1 MKSRMTQPR
10 TFIFAGGGTGG
21 HLFPGVAVALELKR
35 REPNARLL
43 FVGSER
49 ELEQTIL
56 ARHGLEHRS
65 LPVESLRELTRHP
78 WRFATRNWTAWRA
91 ARQMMR
97 EERPSV
103 VVGLGGYASAPLVW
117 QASLARGP
125 VVLLEQNVIP
135 GRATRWLSR
144 SASLVCT
151 SFVETSEHLPRGANV
166 EVTGN
171 PVRREI
177 AEFAANLP
185 ATSNSPREL
194 LVLGGSQ
201 GADSLNEAVVAA
213 LNLLG
218 EARSGWRVIHQTGPR
233 QVETI
238 RRAYAELSWHAV
250 VEPFF
255 DDMLARYR
263 AASLVVSR
271 AGATTLAE
279 LACCG
284 LPMILLPYPHAADD
298 HQRANARVYESH
310 GAAVSV
316 EHFASTEQTAARLAD
331 SLRSLLTDESRR
343 RAMSLSA
350 RGIARLDATSTVVD
364 RVLELARSHDE
375 NS

>member
-1 MKSRMTQPR
+1 MTQPR

-56 ARHGLEHRS
+56 VRHGLEHRS
-65 LPVESLRELTRHP
+65 LPVESLRELTHHP

-97 EERPSV
+97 EERPSLV
-103 VVGLGGYASAPLVW
+103 IGLGGYASAPLVW
-117 QASLARGP
+117 QASRTRCP

-151 SFVETSEHLPRGANV
+151 SFVETGDRLPRDAKV

-177 AEFAANLP
+177 AEFAPHLA
-185 ATSNSPREL
+185 AASTAPREL

-213 LNLLG
+213 FRLIG
-218 EARSGWRVIHQTGPR
+218 DASSGWRVVHQSGAR
-233 QVETI
+233 QVEAM
-238 RRAYAELSWHAV
+238 RRAYAGLSMDAI

-310 GAAVSV
+310 GAAVCV
-316 EHFASTEQTAARLAD
+316 NQLASTEQTAARLAD
-331 SLRSLLTDESRR
+331 HLRSLLTDESRR
-343 RAMSLSA
+343 SAMSLSA
-350 RGIARLDATSTVVD
+350 RGIARLNATSTVVD
-364 RVLELARSHDE
+364 RVLELARSM
-375 NS
+375 

>member
-1 MKSRMTQPR
+1 MSHGR
-10 TFIFAGGGTGG
+10 TYIFAGGGTGG

-35 REPNARLL
+35 REPNVRLL

-49 ELEQTIL
+49 EIEQTIL
-56 ARHGLEHRS
+56 ARHELEHRS
-65 LPVESLRELTRHP
+65 LPVESLRVLARHP
-78 WRFATRNWTAWRA
+78 WRFATRNWSAWRA
-91 ARQMMR
+91 ARQLMR
-97 EERPSV
+97 EERPSA

-117 QASLARGP
+117 QASRARCP

-135 GRATRWLSR
+135 GRTTRWLSR

-151 SFVETSEHLPRGANV
+151 SFAETRARLPREAKV

-177 AEFAANLP
+177 AEFISHP
-185 ATSNSPREL
+185 ATVSTAPREL

-201 GADSLNEAVVAA
+201 GADSLNEAVIAA
-213 LNLLG
+213 MRLVG
-218 EARSGWRVIHQTGPR
+218 EVRSGWRVVHQTGAR
-233 QVETI
+233 QVEAM
-238 RRAYAELSWHAV
+238 RRAYAELSLDAV

-263 AASLVVSR
+263 AASVVVSR

-298 HQRANARVYESH
+298 HQRANALVFAEQ
-310 GAAVSV
+310 GAAIVV
-316 EHFASTEQTAARLAD
+316 ERRVDAGATAAALAD
-331 SLRSLLTDESRR
+331 SLKSLLADEPRR
-343 RAMSLSA
+343 SAMGTAARACA
-350 RGIARLDATSTVVD
+350 RSDAASVVVD
-364 RVLELARSHDE
+364 RLIEMAR
-375 NS
+375 

>member
-1 MKSRMTQPR
+1 MTQSR

-21 HLFPGVAVALELKR
+21 HLFPGVAVALELMR

-65 LPVESLRELTRHP
+65 LPVESLRELSRHP

-103 VVGLGGYASAPLVW
+103 VIGLGGYASAPLVW
-117 QASLARGP
+117 QASRARCP

-135 GRATRWLSR
+135 GRATRWFSR
-144 SASLVCT
+144 SANLVCT
-151 SFVETSEHLPRGANV
+151 SFAETRERLPRGVKV

-177 AEFAANLP
+177 AELTSHR
-185 ATSNSPREL
+185 ATASTAPREL

-201 GADSLNEAVVAA
+201 GADSLNEAVVAT
-213 LNLLG
+213 LRLLA
-218 EARSGWRVIHQTGPR
+218 EARSGWRVVHQTGAR
-233 QVETI
+233 QVEAM
-238 RRAYAELSWHAV
+238 RRAYAELLIDAV

-298 HQRANARVYESH
+298 HQRANALACAER
-310 GAAVSV
+310 GAAMVV
-316 EHFASTEQTAARLAD
+316 EHLAD
-331 SLRSLLTDESRR
+331 AGATATALVDPLKSLLTNEPRR
-343 RAMSLSA
+343 VALSA
-350 RGIARLDATSTVVD
+350 AARAGARPEATSAVVD
-364 RVLELARSHDE
+364 RLIELAH
-375 NS
+375 

>member
-1 MKSRMTQPR
+1 MTQPR
-10 TFIFAGGGTGG
+10 TFLFAGGGTGG
-21 HLFPGVAVALELKR
+21 HLFPGVAVALELQR

-91 ARQMMR
+91 ARQLMR
-97 EERPSV
+97 DEQPSA

-117 QASLARGP
+117 QAARVRCP

-135 GRATRWLSR
+135 GRTTRWLSR

-151 SFVETSEHLPRGANV
+151 SFAETRDRLPRGARV

-171 PVRREI
+171 PIRREI
-177 AEFAANLP
+177 AEFASQK
-185 ATSNSPREL
+185 ATASTAPREL

-213 LNLLG
+213 LRLLD
-218 EARSGWRVIHQTGPR
+218 EARSGWRVVHQTGPR

-238 RRAYAELSWHAV
+238 RRAYAELSLDAV

-298 HQRANARVYESH
+298 HQRANARVYESQ
-310 GAAVSV
+310 GAAICVN
-316 EHFASTEQTAARLAD
+316 HLASTEQTAARLAD
-331 SLRSLLTDESRR
+331 HLRSLLTDESRR
-343 RAMSLSA
+343 SAISISA
-350 RGIARLDATSTVVD
+350 RGIARLDATSAVVD
-364 RVLELARSHDE
+364 RVLEWARSM
-375 NS
+375 

>member
-1 MKSRMTQPR
+1 MTQPR

-21 HLFPGVAVALELKR
+21 HLFPGIAVALELKR

-56 ARHGLEHRS
+56 SRHGLEHHS

-78 WRFATRNWTAWRA
+78 WRFATRNWAAWRA

-97 EERPSV
+97 AERPSV

-117 QASLARGP
+117 QASRARCP
-125 VVLLEQNVIP
+125 IVLLEQNVIP
-135 GRATRWLSR
+135 GRTTRWLSR

-151 SFVETSEHLPRGANV
+151 SFAETRERLPRGVKV

-177 AEFAANLP
+177 AEFTANL
-185 ATSNSPREL
+185 ATASTAPREL

-213 LNLLG
+213 LRLVS
-218 EARSGWRVIHQTGPR
+218 EAHSGWRVAHQTGTR

-238 RRAYAELSWHAV
+238 RRVYAELSIDAV

-298 HQRANARVYESH
+298 HQRANAFAFAER
-310 GAAVSV
+310 GAAIVV
-316 EHFASTEQTAARLAD
+316 EHLTNAEATAAAL
-331 SLRSLLTDESRR
+331 SSPLKTLLTDESRR
-343 RAMSLSA
+343 EMM
-350 RGIARLDATSTVVD
+350 GIAARDGSRTDATSMVAD
-364 RVLELARSHDE
+364 RLIELAR
-375 NS
+375 

>member
-1 MKSRMTQPR
+1 MIQPR
-10 TFIFAGGGTGG
+10 TFIFTGGGTGG
-21 HLFPGVAVALELKR
+21 HLFPGIAVALELKH

-78 WRFATRNWTAWRA
+78 WRFATRNWLAWRA
-91 ARQMMR
+91 ARQMMH

-103 VVGLGGYASAPLVW
+103 VIGLGGYASAPLVW

-151 SFVETSEHLPRGANV
+151 SFAETGERLPRGAKV

-177 AEFAANLP
+177 ADCVSHLAA
-185 ATSNSPREL
+185 ASTAPREL

-213 LNLLG
+213 LRLVG
-218 EARSGWRVIHQTGPR
+218 EARSGWRVVHQTGAR
-233 QVETI
+233 QVEAM
-238 RRAYAELSWHAV
+238 RRAYAELSMSAV
-250 VEPFF
+250 VEPFI

-279 LACCG
+279 LSCCG
-284 LPMILLPYPHAADD
+284 LPMLLLPYPHAADD

-316 EHFASTEQTAARLAD
+316 EHLATAEQTAARLAD
-331 SLRSLLTDESRR
+331 PLRSLLTDESLR
-343 RAMSLSA
+343 RAMSTAA
-350 RGIARLDATSTVVD
+350 RSCSRPDATAAVVH
-364 RVLELARSHDE
+364 RVLELAQT
-375 NS
+375 

>member
-1 MKSRMTQPR
+1 MTQSR

-21 HLFPGVAVALELKR
+21 HLFPGVAVALELQR
-35 REPNARLL
+35 REPDARLL

-56 ARHGLEHRS
+56 ARLGLEHRS

-78 WRFATRNWTAWRA
+78 WRFATRNWSAWRA
-91 ARQMMR
+91 ARQLMR

-103 VVGLGGYASAPLVW
+103 VIGLGGYASAPLVW
-117 QASLARGP
+117 QASRARSP

-135 GRATRWLSR
+135 GRATRWLAR

-151 SFVETSEHLPRGANV
+151 SFEETRERLPRGSKV

-171 PVRREI
+171 PVRREMAEI
-177 AEFAANLP
+177 GREFATTMTTAP
-185 ATSNSPREL
+185 STPREL

-201 GADSLNEAVVAA
+201 GADSLNEALVAA
-213 LNLLG
+213 LSLLG
-218 EARSGWRVIHQTGPR
+218 DAISGWRVVHQTGAR
-233 QVETI
+233 QVGAM
-238 RRAYAELSWHAV
+238 RRAYAGLSVDAV

-279 LACCG
+279 LACGG

-298 HQRANARVYESH
+298 HQRANARVYEAH
-310 GAAVSV
+310 GAAISV
-316 EHFASTEQTAARLAD
+316 EHLASAEQTAARLAD
-331 SLRSLLTDESRR
+331 PLRSLLTDESRR
-343 RAMSLSA
+343 RAMGVSA
-350 RGIARLDATSTVVD
+350 RGIARLDATSIVVD
-364 RVLELARSHDE
+364 RVLELARS
-375 NS
+375 

>member
-1 MKSRMTQPR
+1 MTQPR
-10 TFIFAGGGTGG
+10 TYIFAGGGTGG

-35 REPNARLL
+35 RDPNARLL

-56 ARHGLEHRS
+56 VRHGLEHRS

-78 WRFATRNWTAWRA
+78 WRFATRNWTAWQA

-97 EERPSV
+97 DERPSV
-103 VVGLGGYASAPLVW
+103 VIGLGGYASAPLVW
-117 QASLARGP
+117 QAARASCP

-151 SFVETSEHLPRGANV
+151 SFVEAGDRLPRGIKV

-177 AEFAANLP
+177 AEFASQLATAP
-185 ATSNSPREL
+185 ASPREL

-213 LNLLG
+213 LRLLG
-218 EARSGWRVIHQTGPR
+218 EARSGWRVVHQTGAR
-233 QVETI
+233 QVEAM
-238 RRAYAELSWHAV
+238 RRAYAELAIDAV

-255 DDMLARYR
+255 DDVFARYR

-298 HQRANARVYESH
+298 HQRANALAYESR

-316 EHFASTEQTAARLAD
+316 EHLATAEQTAARLAD
-331 SLRSLLTDESRR
+331 PLRSLLIDESHR
-343 RAMSLSA
+343 RAMSTAA
-350 RGIARLDATSTVVD
+350 RGCSRPDATAAVVD
-364 RVLELARSHDE
+364 RVLELAQSRGR
-375 NS
+375 

>member
-1 MKSRMTQPR
+1 MTQPR

-21 HLFPGVAVALELKR
+21 HLFPGVAVALELQR

-65 LPVESLRELTRHP
+65 LPVESLRELTRDP
-78 WRFATRNWTAWRA
+78 WRFATRNWSAWRA
-91 ARQMMR
+91 ARQMMCD
-97 EERPSV
+97 EKPSV

-117 QASLARGP
+117 QASRSRCP

-135 GRATRWLSR
+135 GRTTRWLSR

-151 SFVETSEHLPRGANV
+151 SFPETAARLPRGAKV

-177 AEFAANLP
+177 ADFSCRRTGDSTA
-185 ATSNSPREL
+185 PREV

-201 GADSLNEAVVAA
+201 GAVSLNEAVVAA
-213 LNLLG
+213 CRLVG
-218 EARSGWRVIHQTGPR
+218 DARSGWRVVHQSGAGH
-233 QVETI
+233 VEAM
-238 RRAYAELSWHAV
+238 RRAYDALSIDAV

-255 DDMLARYR
+255 DDMFARYR
-263 AASLVVSR
+263 AASFVVSR

-279 LACCG
+279 LTCCG
-284 LPMILLPYPHAADD
+284 LPMLLLPYPHAADD
-298 HQRANARVYESH
+298 HQRANARVYAAC
-310 GAAVSV
+310 GAAMIV
-316 EHFASTEQTAARLAD
+316 EHQANVEQTAAALAAP
-331 SLRSLLTDESRR
+331 LATLLMDESRR
-343 RAMSLSA
+343 DAMSIAARDGALS
-350 RGIARLDATSTVVD
+350 GATSSVVD
-364 RVLELARSHDE
+364 QLVELAR
-375 NS
+375 

>member
-1 MKSRMTQPR
+1 MTQPR

-65 LPVESLRELTRHP
+65 LPVESLRQLTRHP

-91 ARQMMR
+91 ARRMMH

-117 QASLARGP
+117 QATRARCP
-125 VVLLEQNVIP
+125 VVLLEQNVVP
-135 GRATRWLSR
+135 GRATRWLAR

-151 SFVETSEHLPRGANV
+151 SFAETRDRLSRGAKV

-177 AEFAANLP
+177 AEFASSLAV
-185 ATSNSPREL
+185 ASTAPREL

-213 LNLLG
+213 LHLVG
-218 EARSGWRVIHQTGPR
+218 DVRSGWRVAHQTGAR
-233 QVETI
+233 QVEAM
-238 RRAYAELSWHAV
+238 RCAYAELSLDAV

-284 LPMILLPYPHAADD
+284 VPMILLPYPHAADD
-298 HQRANARVYESH
+298 HQRANARIYEAH
-310 GAAVSV
+310 GAADCV
-316 EHFASTEQTAARLAD
+316 EHLTSTEQTAARLAD
-331 SLRSLLTDESRR
+331 PLRSLLTDESRR

-350 RGIARLDATSTVVD
+350 RGIARLDATSAVVD
-364 RVLELARSHDE
+364 RVLELARS
-375 NS
+375 

>member
-1 MKSRMTQPR
+1 MTQPR

-49 ELEQTIL
+49 ELERTIL

-91 ARQMMR
+91 ARQLMR

-117 QASLARGP
+117 QASRARCP

-151 SFVETSEHLPRGANV
+151 SFIEAGDRLPRGAKI

-177 AEFAANLP
+177 AEFASNLTGDST
-185 ATSNSPREL
+185 APREL

-213 LNLLG
+213 LRLVS
-218 EARSGWRVIHQTGPR
+218 EARSGWRVVHQTGAR
-233 QVETI
+233 QVEAM
-238 RRAYAELSWHAV
+238 RRAYAGLSIDAV

-263 AASLVVSR
+263 AASFVVSR

-284 LPMILLPYPHAADD
+284 LPMLLLPYPHAADD
-298 HQRANARVYESH
+298 HQRANALAYESH

-316 EHFASTEQTAARLAD
+316 EHLATAEQTAARLAD
-331 SLRSLLTDESRR
+331 PLRSLLTDESCR
-343 RAMSLSA
+343 RAMSTAA
-350 RGIARLDATSTVVD
+350 RSCAHPDATSAVVN
-364 RVLELARSHDE
+364 RMLELAQT
-375 NS
+375 

>member
-1 MKSRMTQPR
+1 MTQSR

-65 LPVESLRELTRHP
+65 LPVESLRELSRHP

-103 VVGLGGYASAPLVW
+103 VIGLGGYASAPLVW
-117 QASLARGP
+117 QASRARCP

-135 GRATRWLSR
+135 GRATRWFSR
-144 SASLVCT
+144 SANLVCT
-151 SFVETSEHLPRGANV
+151 SFAETRERLPRGVKV

-177 AEFAANLP
+177 AELTSHQ
-185 ATSNSPREL
+185 ATTAPREL

-201 GADSLNEAVVAA
+201 GADSLNEAVVAT
-213 LNLLG
+213 LRLLA
-218 EARSGWRVIHQTGPR
+218 EARSGWRVVHQTGAR
-233 QVETI
+233 QVEAM
-238 RRAYAELSWHAV
+238 RHAYAELSIDAV

-284 LPMILLPYPHAADD
+284 LPMILVPYPHAADD
-298 HQRANARVYESH
+298 HQRANAFAFVER
-310 GAAVSV
+310 GAAIVV
-316 EHFASTEQTAARLAD
+316 EHRANVDATVAALVDPLKA
-331 SLRSLLTDESRR
+331 LLTDEPRR
-343 RAMSLSA
+343 SAMSVAA
-350 RGIARLDATSTVVD
+350 RDGTHPDAASVVVD
-364 RVLELARSHDE
+364 RLIEMAR
-375 NS
+375 

>member
-1 MKSRMTQPR
+1 MTPSR

-21 HLFPGVAVALELKR
+21 HLFPGVAVALELKH

-56 ARHGLEHRS
+56 AHHKLEHRS
-65 LPVESLRELTRHP
+65 LPVESLRELARHP
-78 WRFATRNWTAWRA
+78 WRFATRNWAAWRA
-91 ARQMMR
+91 ARQLMR
-97 EERPSV
+97 EERPSI

-117 QASLARGP
+117 RASRARCP

-135 GRATRWLSR
+135 GRTTRWLSR

-151 SFVETSEHLPRGANV
+151 SFAETRARLPRGAKV

-171 PVRREI
+171 PVRREFTELTLQR
-177 AEFAANLP
+177 ATVSAA
-185 ATSNSPREL
+185 PREL

-213 LNLLG
+213 LRLVG
-218 EARSGWRVIHQTGPR
+218 DARSGWRVVHQTGAR
-233 QVETI
+233 QVEAT
-238 RRAYAELSWHAV
+238 RRAYAERSIDAV

-298 HQRANARVYESH
+298 HQRANARVYADC
-310 GAAVSV
+310 GAATTV
-316 EHFASTEQTAARLAD
+316 EHQSSIQATAAALA
-331 SLRSLLTDESRR
+331 SQLAALLCDEPRR
-343 RAMSLSA
+343 TAMSIAA
-350 RGIARLDATSTVVD
+350 RDVARPRATSTVAD
-364 RVLELARSHDE
+364 RLLELAR
-375 NS
+375 